1 MWPAKLQ
8 LANLDT
14 LFEVTFSE
22 TVVGATFLAR
32 LFSIPRSEGGMR
44 VPHQHSLVQHL
55 VRGVGAELH
64 DLLVR
69 DPHQAVPLPL
79 RLHRCKTVRCSE
91 HSAASFFLLMCCL
104 LRRSLVSALL
114 DESLCLVYSRELFRL
129 SVGGK
134 SLLVGAETTLM
145 TFQAGERHGNQNRLS
160 DRQHVIKKNYDA
172 FEFRNST
179 LKASCFEFIK
189 FIFRRSAAEVGWRRN
204 EL

>member
-1 MWPAKLQ
+1 MKSPARFRQISKQSLHYFAFAVCSLTPEVPTPRRKCSSPKGGATVFPSKGHTKKKTTLSTFFGFHLKGRKLLGKLCDIYGNLPFPLLTFSPSMWPSKLQ
-8 LANLDT
+8 LAILDT

-44 VPHQHSLVQHL
+44 VPHQHGLVQHL

-91 HSAASFFLLMCCL
+91 HSAAPF
-104 LRRSLVSALL
+104 
-114 DESLCLVYSRELFRL
+114 
-129 SVGGK
+129 
-134 SLLVGAETTLM
+134 
-145 TFQAGERHGNQNRLS
+145 LS
-160 DRQHVIKKNYDA
+160 DPSPIIVYPCH
-172 FEFRNST
+172 
-179 LKASCFEFIK
+179 
-189 FIFRRSAAEVGWRRN
+189 
-204 EL
+204 

>member
-1 MWPAKLQ
+1 MWPSKLQ
-8 LANLDT
+8 LAILDT

-44 VPHQHSLVQHL
+44 VPHQHGLVQHL

-91 HSAASFFLLMCCL
+91 HFAASFFLLRCCL

-114 DESLCLVYSRELFRL
+114 GESLCLVYSTELFRL
-129 SVGGK
+129 
-134 SLLVGAETTLM
+134 T
-145 TFQAGERHGNQNRLS
+145 NR
-160 DRQHVIKKNYDA
+160 REIPP
-172 FEFRNST
+172 R
-179 LKASCFEFIK
+179 
-189 FIFRRSAAEVGWRRN
+189 WRRDHSDDVSSRRAPRN
-204 EL
+204 PKQVVGPTTRDQEKLRCT